1 VKLPRLRGLAIQL
14 PHFTA
19 AMDGLLRTS
28 HPPPS
33 ARKVRT
39 AARAA
44 SCTLDIVSCH
54 EKLTVCV
61 QNIGQRNCAGLVGP
75 L

>member
-1 VKLPRLRGLAIQL
+1 MKLPRLRGLAIQL

-44 SCTLDIVSCH
+44 SARVLSTSFRA
-54 EKLTVCV
+54 T
-61 QNIGQRNCAGLVGP
+61 RS
-75 L
+75 